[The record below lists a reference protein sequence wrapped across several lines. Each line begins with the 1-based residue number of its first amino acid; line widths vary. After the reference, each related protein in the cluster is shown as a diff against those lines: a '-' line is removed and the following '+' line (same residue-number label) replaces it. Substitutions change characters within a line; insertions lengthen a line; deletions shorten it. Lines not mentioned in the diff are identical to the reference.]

1 MFPHSHSGE
10 TGVFFHYIKSQVS
23 FAFLLTTCLLVH
35 LFSLS
40 GLVWVAALSSGV
52 QASQC
57 AQSMSPLELLRV
69 CAVSGLKWSQPR
81 HPPFLRSSCPAH
93 CVTWSYCLLLSEPA
107 GLTPAHGCSP
117 AQVLPP
123 LFPCREA
130 GDTGTSVL
138 QVRDNQSTAL
148 IHRASPSSLKAIS
161 LSVLDLPI
169 VVNQYCLFLIIFLSF
184 WCLEM
189 FSLRS
194 CLIIFTGTEVKL

>member
-1 MFPHSHSGE
+1 MLSCWPLACWCICSACQGWSGW
-10 TGVFFHYIKSQVS
+10 QP
-23 FAFLLTTCLLVH
+23 C
-35 LFSLS
+35 
-40 GLVWVAALSSGV
+40 
-52 QASQC
+52 
-57 AQSMSPLELLRV
+57 PLEFKPASVPSR
-69 CAVSGLKWSQPR
+69 C
-81 HPPFLRSSCPAH
+81 HLRSCSGCVLYLALNGPSLVIPPSWGAAVPAH

-130 GDTGTSVL
+130 GDTGMSVL
-138 QVRDNQSTAL
+138 QVRDNQSAAL

-184 WCLEM
+184 WCLEV